1 VGNEINEVN
10 QKMKETL
17 LNSFLLIT
25 FLFAFNFIYAQKK
38 TSSTPEERAGKLT
51 EWMKTNLQLS
61 DSQVSQVRDINL
73 KYAKKTQ
80 GLQTTTLS
88 RNEKMHILKDNDK
101 TRDAELKNI
110 FTADQYSTYQS
121 KKDEF
126 RKQMKEKMR
135 DKKTHGKMT

>member
-1 VGNEINEVN
+1 MRKIFL
-10 QKMKETL
+10 K
-17 LNSFLLIT
+17 SFLLIA
-25 FLFAFNFIYAQKK
+25 LFSFNHICGQKK

-61 DSQVSQVRDINL
+61 DSQVLQVHDINL

-88 RNEKMHILKDNDK
+88 RNEKMQVLKDNDK
-101 TRDAELKNI
+101 ARDAELKNI

-126 RKQMKEKMR
+126 RKQMREKMR
-135 DKKTHGKMT
+135 DKQTHGKMT